1 MLVKFALGGTGPSSY
16 IAVSFGTKIRYYCGS
31 LKKFF
36 HVCNSNDLSFKSL
49 AHYIEDEGV
58 DCGVNV
64 AHRMTYNLI
73 KSYLVSVNV
82 LFLEII

>member
-1 MLVKFALGGTGPSSY
+1 MSVELTLGGTGHL
-16 IAVSFGTKIRYYCGS
+16 AVTSQYLLELKSKYHIS
-31 LKKFF
+31 LLKLF
-36 HVCNSNDLSFKSL
+36 HECNSKDLAFKSL
-49 AHYIEDEGV
+49 AHCIEDEGV

-82 LFLEII
+82 